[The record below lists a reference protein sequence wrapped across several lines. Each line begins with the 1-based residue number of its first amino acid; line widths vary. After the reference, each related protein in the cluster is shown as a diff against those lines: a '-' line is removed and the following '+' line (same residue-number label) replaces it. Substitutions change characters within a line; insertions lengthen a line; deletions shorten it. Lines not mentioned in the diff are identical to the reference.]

1 VFANTLHNG
10 KLFLAGTAEILI
22 RWHVMTSAS
31 ESFGSV
37 SGSHFSKISHLVN
50 FNVFA
55 SVTSVCGPIENIE
68 Q

>member
-1 VFANTLHNG
+1 
-10 KLFLAGTAEILI
+10 
-22 RWHVMTSAS
+22 MTSAS
-31 ESFGSV
+31 DSFGSV
-37 SGSHFSKISHLVN
+37 SGSHFSKIKHLVN